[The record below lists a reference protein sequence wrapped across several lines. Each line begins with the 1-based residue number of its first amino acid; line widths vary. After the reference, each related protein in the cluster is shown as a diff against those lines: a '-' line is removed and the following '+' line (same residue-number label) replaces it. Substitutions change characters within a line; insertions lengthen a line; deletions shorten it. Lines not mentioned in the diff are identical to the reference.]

1 MNLQEL
7 SSARLSTQTCTPDTH
22 TSKIRPRLSRKIEQ
36 HLTIQQNNNEQ
47 KAKTQHLFTKPFMTF
62 SENTITTSSPSSTE
76 FDSFNANVSPSP
88 PSLSSGKPRE
98 NDGEGAPGGLMQTDI
113 QSDWEES
120 IESFEEMGL
129 PEVLLRGVYAYGFE
143 KPSAIQ
149 QRAIKPVMLGH
160 DLIAQAQSGSVR
172 LRRVPV

>member
-1 MNLQEL
+1 
-7 SSARLSTQTCTPDTH
+7 
-22 TSKIRPRLSRKIEQ
+22 
-36 HLTIQQNNNEQ
+36 
-47 KAKTQHLFTKPFMTF
+47 MTF
-62 SENTITTSSPSSTE
+62 SENTITISSPSSTE
-76 FDSFNANVSPSP
+76 FESFNSNVSPSP
-88 PSLSSGKPRE
+88 PSFSGGKPHE
-98 NDGEGAPGGLMQTDI
+98 NGGEGAPGGLMQPAI

-149 QRAIKPVMLGH
+149 QRAIKPVMMRH

-172 LRRVPV
+172 LRSVSV